1 MEQHSIF
8 LIGGEDEEAASL
20 VAEKDGE
27 VCKLVCSYR
36 GKVAIASAD
45 DFFEA
50 LCLIR
55 HELEAEGLLLF
66 CYGGSLNV
74 YPSGMARSMANG
86 EVAYKLQV
94 GRHATKAD
102 LVSIYAE
109 GPDVMPATVAQQREF
124 FNEWVSSDRA

>member
-8 LIGGEDEEAASL
+8 LIGGADDEAASL
-20 VAEKDGE
+20 VAEEDGE
-27 VCKLVCSYR
+27 VCKLACSYR
-36 GKVAIASAD
+36 GKVTTASAD

-55 HELEAEGLLLF
+55 QELETEGLLLF

-74 YPSGMARSMANG
+74 YPSGMTRSMASG
-86 EVAYKLQV
+86 KVAYKMQV
-94 GRHATKAD
+94 GRQATKED

-109 GPDVMPATVAQQREF
+109 GADVIPATVSQQREF